1 MIQCLIANFALK
13 QCQFMFELRGKL
25 SNTQTLLLGI
35 GGAIMLLLLWWLIA
49 ELFSRQIPVVEDYN
63 RELPSTLT
71 QDSLENQRLRDSI
84 LMADSIRM
92 ANATEFR
99 KIYPVVPLPTEVVK
113 SIPSLIKKDNL
124 FTNALRSI
132 WLNLQGYFWA
142 VFWCLPIGFLI
153 GLIPLMRGLFSKPV
167 DALRYL
173 PLTALIGVFIIWFG
187 IYDEMKVAFLA
198 FGIIVFLLPTVIQRI
213 DEVEDLYLST
223 VFTLGASKWQT
234 VKTVYFPAVMSK
246 LIEDI
251 RVLTAVSWTYII
263 VAEYINKDGGGL
275 GALIY
280 IKRRLQQVPDM
291 FAIILVII
299 LIGFLQD
306 RIFVYLS
313 KRLFPHRFYKSTLI
327 GNLEVRYGIYLIL
340 GLFVTAVLQKIILPG
355 FTSFGNIAFIG
366 ALAGLVFIA
375 YGEFKVQSALKRQS

>member
-1 MIQCLIANFALK
+1 
-13 QCQFMFELRGKL
+13 MFELRGKL